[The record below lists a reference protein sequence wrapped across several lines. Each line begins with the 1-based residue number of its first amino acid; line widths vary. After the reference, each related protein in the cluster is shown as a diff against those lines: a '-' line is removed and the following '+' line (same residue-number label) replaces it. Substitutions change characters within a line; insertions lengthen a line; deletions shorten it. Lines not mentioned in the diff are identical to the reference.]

1 MTNATQ
7 SLTNAKRRLCRTV
20 DNRFDRRYRS
30 LETWQQY
37 LTMFV
42 SVGSV
47 ALFFDPLTGAG
58 LGGSLVALLL
68 PFVLFALS
76 TTLFWRFDGD

>member
-1 MTNATQ
+1 MTNVTQ
-7 SLTNAKRRLCRTV
+7 SLSNAKQRLCRTF

-37 LTMFV
+37 LTMIV

-47 ALFFDPLTGAG
+47 LLFFDPLTEAGAVG
-58 LGGSLVALLL
+58 AASALLL

-76 TTLFWRFDGD
+76 TTLFSRFDRN

>member
-1 MTNATQ
+1 
-7 SLTNAKRRLCRTV
+7 
-20 DNRFDRRYRS
+20 
-30 LETWQQY
+30 
-37 LTMFV
+37 MFV

-47 ALFFDPLTGAG
+47 APFFDPLTGAG
-58 LGGSLVALLL
+58 LSGSLLALLL